1 MNKHINWK
9 GFFEIIKN
17 RMREPRQ
24 NPGYGLYFILIVV
37 LVGGLGFWI
46 NVFSFDLLMLK
57 KSLATYFI
65 AILATSAV
73 DISLHDFEKEKY
85 YKKAF
90 QLSAYLVLTLG
101 VIIVIFAE
109 SIWLL
114 IIYTII
120 SWSVWWFANADNSTI
135 LGPPPKL
142 NKATGEN
149 QAIRGDLDNIKY

>member
-1 MNKHINWK
+1 MNENITWS
-9 GFFEIIKN
+9 GFFEIIKS
-17 RMREPRQ
+17 RMREPKQ
-24 NPGYGLYFILIVV
+24 NPGFGLYFILIVV
-37 LVGGLGFWI
+37 IVGGLGFWI
-46 NVFSFDLLMLK
+46 NVFNFDLSMLK

-73 DISLHDFEKEKY
+73 DISLHDFEKEKD

-101 VIIVIFAE
+101 VIVVFFVE
-109 SIWLL
+109 SITLL
-114 IIYTII
+114 IIYTLV
-120 SWSVWWFANADNSTI
+120 SWSVWWFANADNSII

-149 QAIRGDLDNIKY
+149 QPIRGDLDNVKY